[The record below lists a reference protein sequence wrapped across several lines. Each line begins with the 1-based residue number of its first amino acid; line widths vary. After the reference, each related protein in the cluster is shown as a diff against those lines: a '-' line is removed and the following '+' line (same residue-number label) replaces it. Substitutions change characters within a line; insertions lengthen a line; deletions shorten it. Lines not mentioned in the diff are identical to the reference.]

1 MNDVALQVRGL
12 SKQYRIGEIGRA
24 RYETLRDKLAHLPR
38 KLIGRVGQ
46 PKRADTTIWALDDV
60 SFELER
66 GGTLGVIGRNGAG
79 KSTLLKILSRI
90 TEPTCGH
97 ADIFGRVGALLE
109 VGTGF
114 HPELTGRENVF
125 LNGAILGMRKHEIK
139 AKLSEVLAFAEVEQF
154 ADTPVKYYSSGMYLR
169 LAFSV
174 AAHMEP
180 EILIVDE
187 VLAVGDM
194 AFQRKCMGKMGAV
207 AREGRTVLFVSHN
220 MSAVTRLCKSGLV
233 LERGRVSFH
242 GDISDAVAHYHN
254 LVVAGSAQLA
264 GGRPA
269 HVLFEEEPQPE
280 AEYSIIKVELLD
292 KQGQPL
298 PTVST
303 WDRVRFRFHIYAR
316 TSLQR
321 GSVILEIRTI
331 EGTRILVLSTQP
343 DGTLPLPLEEGFQ
356 AVDCVIDELPLA
368 AGQYVVAASIAVPN
382 MDWLWFRPEIG
393 ILSVEAR
400 DVYNSGFA
408 PQVKRAAVALHHHWE
423 RVAQIETV
431 RSS

>member
-1 MNDVALQVRGL
+1 V
-12 SKQYRIGEIGRA
+12 
-24 RYETLRDKLAHLPR
+24 
-38 KLIGRVGQ
+38 
-46 PKRADTTIWALDDV
+46 KREDSTIWALDDV
-60 SFELER
+60 TFDLER
-66 GGTLGVIGRNGAG
+66 GGTLAVIGRNGAG

-90 TEPTCGH
+90 TEPTRGH

-125 LNGAILGMRKHEIK
+125 LNGAILGMSRAEII
-139 AKLSEVLAFAEVEQF
+139 ARLDEILAFAEVEQF

-220 MSAVTRLCKSGLV
+220 MGAVTRLCRSGLV
-233 LERGRVSFH
+233 LDRGRVSYH
-242 GDISDAVAHYHN
+242 GAITDAVAHYHN
-254 LVVAGSAQLA
+254 LVVTRATDSE
-264 GGRPA
+264 GGRAP

-280 AEYSIIKVELLD
+280 AEFSITKVEVLD
-292 KQGQPL
+292 AEGQPM

-303 WDRVRFRFHIYAR
+303 WDAVRFRFHIYAR
-316 TSLQR
+316 TTLQR

-331 EGTRILVLSTQP
+331 EGTRVIVLSTQP
-343 DGTLPLPLEEGFQ
+343 DGTLPLPFEEGFQ
-356 AVDCVIDELPLA
+356 AVDCVIEELPLA
-368 AGQYVVAASIAVPN
+368 AGQYVIAASLAVPN
-382 MDWLWFRPEIG
+382 MDWLWFRPEVG
-393 ILSVEAR
+393 ILAVEAR

-408 PQVKRAAVALHHHWE
+408 PDVRRAAVALHHRWE
-423 RVAQIETV
+423 PVVQPTVAGQP
-431 RSS
+431 

>member
-1 MNDVALQVRGL
+1 MSDVALQVRGL
-12 SKQYRIGEIGRA
+12 SKQYRIGEVGRA
-24 RYETLRDKLAHLPR
+24 RYETLRDTLALVPR
-38 KLIGRVGQ
+38 KLLGRARQ
-46 PKRADTTIWALDDV
+46 PKKPEAAIWALDDV
-60 SFELER
+60 SFDLER
-66 GGTLGVIGRNGAG
+66 GGTLAVIGRNGAG

-90 TEPTCGH
+90 TEPTRGH

-125 LNGAILGMRKHEIK
+125 LNGAILGMRRQEIHG
-139 AKLSEVLAFAEVEQF
+139 KLDEILAFAEVEQF

-220 MSAVTRLCKSGLV
+220 MGAVTRLCKSGLV
-233 LERGRVSFH
+233 LERGRVSYH
-242 GDISDAVAHYHN
+242 GHVSDAVAHYHN
-254 LVVAGSAQLA
+254 LVVAGAEA
-264 GGRPA
+264 REGGRAA
-269 HVLFEEEPQPE
+269 HVVFEEEAQPE
-280 AEYSIIKVELLD
+280 AEFSITKVEVLD
-292 KQGQPL
+292 QQGQPM
-298 PTVST
+298 PTLST
-303 WDRVRFRFHIYAR
+303 WDAVRFRFHIYAR
-316 TSLQR
+316 RPLQR

-331 EGTRILVLSTQP
+331 EGTRVIVLSTQP
-343 DGTLPLPLEEGFQ
+343 DGTLPLPFEEGFQ

-368 AGQYVVAASIAVPN
+368 AGQYVIAASLAVPN

-393 ILSVEAR
+393 ILSVEER
-400 DVYNSGFA
+400 DVYSSGFA
-408 PQVKRAAVALHHHWE
+408 PNVKRAAVALHHRWE
-423 RVAQIETV
+423 PVVQPSAAAK
-431 RSS
+431 S

>member
-1 MNDVALQVRGL
+1 MSDVALQVRGL

-24 RYETLRDKLAHLPR
+24 RYETLRDKLAFLPR
-38 KLIGRVGQ
+38 RLFGRSAQ
-46 PKRADTTIWALDDV
+46 PRRPDTTIWALDDV
-60 SFELER
+60 SFDLER
-66 GGTLGVIGRNGAG
+66 GGTLAVIGRNGAG

-90 TEPTCGH
+90 TEPTRGH

-125 LNGAILGMRKHEIK
+125 LNGAILGMRRHEIV
-139 AKLSEVLAFAEVEQF
+139 ARMDEILAFAEVEQF

-194 AFQRKCMGKMGAV
+194 AFLRKCMGKMGAV

-220 MSAVTRLCKSGLV
+220 MGAVTRLCKSGLV
-233 LERGRVSFH
+233 LDRGRVSYH
-242 GDISDAVAHYHN
+242 GHISDAVAHYHN
-254 LVVAGSAQLA
+254 LVVAGAESVD
-264 GGRPA
+264 GGRRA

-280 AEYSIIKVELLD
+280 AEYSITKVELLD
-292 KQGQPL
+292 EQGRPM

-303 WDRVRFRFHIYAR
+303 WDAVRFRFHIYAR
-316 TSLQR
+316 TTLQR
-321 GSVILEIRTI
+321 GSVILEVRTI
-331 EGTRILVLSTQP
+331 EGTRVIVLSTQP
-343 DGTLPLPLEEGFQ
+343 DGTLPLPFEEGFQ
-356 AVDCVIDELPLA
+356 AVDCVIEELPLA
-368 AGQYVVAASIAVPN
+368 AGQYVVAASLAVPN

-393 ILSVEAR
+393 ILSVEER
-400 DVYNSGFA
+400 DVYGSGFA
-408 PQVKRAAVALHHHWE
+408 PTVKRAAVALHHRWE
-423 RVAQIETV
+423 PVLQTSAATK
-431 RSS
+431 S

>member
-1 MNDVALQVRGL
+1 MSDVALKVRGL

-24 RYETLRDKLAHLPR
+24 RYETLRDKLALLPR
-38 KLIGRVGQ
+38 KLAGRAPQ
-46 PKRADTTIWALDDV
+46 PQRADSTIWALDDV
-60 SFELER
+60 TFDLER
-66 GGTLGVIGRNGAG
+66 GGTLAVIGRNGAG
-79 KSTLLKILSRI
+79 KSTLLKILARI
-90 TEPTCGH
+90 TEPTRGH
-97 ADIFGRVGALLE
+97 ADILGRVGALLE

-125 LNGAILGMRKHEIK
+125 LNGAILGMRKQEIRSRL
-139 AKLSEVLAFAEVEQF
+139 AEILAFAEVEQF

-180 EILIVDE
+180 EILVVDE

-220 MSAVTRLCKSGLV
+220 MGAVTRLCRSGLV

-242 GDISDAVAHYHN
+242 GGVDDAVAHYHN
-254 LVVAGSAQLA
+254 LVVAGSAA
-264 GGRPA
+264 AESGRPA
-269 HVLFEEEPQPE
+269 HVIFMEEPQPE
-280 AEYSIIKVELLD
+280 AEYSITRIELLTESGEP
-292 KQGQPL
+292 K

-303 WDRVRFRFHIYAR
+303 WDRLRVRFHIYAR
-316 TSLQR
+316 TALQR

-331 EGTRILVLSTQP
+331 EGTRVIVLSTQP
-343 DGTLPLPLEEGFQ
+343 DGTLPLPFEEGFQ

-368 AGQYVVAASIAVPN
+368 AGQYVVAASLAVPN
-382 MDWLWFRPEIG
+382 MDWLWFRPEVG
-393 ILSVEAR
+393 VLSVEER

-408 PQVKRAAVALHHHWE
+408 PHVKRAALALHHHWE
-423 RVAQIETV
+423 PVVVPDAVST
-431 RSS
+431 

>member
-1 MNDVALQVRGL
+1 MSDVALQVRGL
-12 SKQYRIGEIGRA
+12 GKEYRIGEIGRA
-24 RYETLRDKLAHLPR
+24 RYETLRDKLAYWPR
-38 KLIGRVGQ
+38 KLLVRRSQ
-46 PKRADTTIWALDDV
+46 PKRSDTTIWALDDV

-66 GGTLGVIGRNGAG
+66 GGTLAVIGRNGAG

-90 TEPTCGH
+90 TEPTRGY

-114 HPELTGRENVF
+114 HPELTGRENVL
-125 LNGAILGMRKHEIK
+125 LNGAILGMRKQEIV
-139 AKLSEVLAFAEVEQF
+139 AKLDEILAFAEVEQF

-220 MSAVTRLCKSGLV
+220 MGAVTRLCRSGLV
-233 LERGRVSFH
+233 LERGRVSYH
-242 GDISDAVAHYHN
+242 GDINDAVAHYHN
-254 LVVAGSAQLA
+254 LVVAGA
-264 GGRPA
+264 GVTAGARPA
-269 HVLFEEEPQPE
+269 HVLFEEEAQPE
-280 AEYSIIKVELLD
+280 AEYSITKVELLD
-292 KQGQPL
+292 EQGAPL

-303 WDRVRFRFHIYAR
+303 WDRVRIRFHIYAR
-316 TSLQR
+316 TALQR

-331 EGTRILVLSTQP
+331 EGTRVIVLSTQP
-343 DGTLPLPLEEGFQ
+343 DGTLPLPFEEGFQ
-356 AVDCVIDELPLA
+356 AVDCVIDELPLG
-368 AGQYVVAASIAVPN
+368 AGQYVVAASLAVPN
-382 MDWLWFRPEIG
+382 MDWLWFRPEVG
-393 ILSVEAR
+393 ILTVAAR

-408 PQVKRAAVALHHHWE
+408 PSVKRAALAVHHRWE
-423 RVAQIETV
+423 PVVQTEMAR
-431 RSS
+431 RF